1 MIYLML
7 EYQVNLGLSSICE
20 RVIKLMLEYQ
30 VNLGLSSICERVLK
44 LMLERNTFLAKFPE
58 DQVLGRD
65 SVHSEI
71 VLIVVYVLYETKREV
86 FTLTQRPF

>member
-20 RVIKLMLEYQ
+20 RVIKW
-30 VNLGLSSICERVLK
+30 
-44 LMLERNTFLAKFPE
+44 MLERNTFLAKFPE